1 MPHAG
6 TWESEQAF
14 ILREAQAYEAPC
26 RAVVTDPHP
35 GGLLPSAW
43 SFLRVEPASVTVS
56 AVTRSASGDGLIVRL
71 FNPLAEETLAEVTLA
86 SPIATVERVNLA
98 EEPVGEETSAPLAR
112 ILSTG
117 VRTTL
122 RGGEIQT
129 LRFSL
134 VREDFSLRIS

>member
-1 MPHAG
+1 MFAC
-6 TWESEQAF
+6 S
-14 ILREAQAYEAPC
+14 I
-26 RAVVTDPHP
+26 
-35 GGLLPSAW
+35 
-43 SFLRVEPASVTVS
+43 
-56 AVTRSASGDGLIVRL
+56 
-71 FNPLAEETLAEVTLA
+71 PLAEETLAEVTLA